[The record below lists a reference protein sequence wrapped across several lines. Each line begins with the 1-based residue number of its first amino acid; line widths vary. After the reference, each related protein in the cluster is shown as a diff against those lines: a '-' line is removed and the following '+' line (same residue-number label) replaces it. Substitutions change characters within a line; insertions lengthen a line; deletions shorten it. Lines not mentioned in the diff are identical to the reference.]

1 LYNKYEQILSII
13 EGDTDQSVTDTN
25 L

>member
-1 LYNKYEQILSII
+1 LSII